1 MRPALVFVCC
11 LFVAASE
18 SRKGRGR
25 RIREEKENEI
35 FDYKPSASY
44 MAMTNMCTVEKQ
56 SNCCGDGVCSPPESE
71 ITCMADCPGVT
82 THETCGEEPH
92 SDRSGKVR
100 VHAKGC
106 TPNRAGSHRNASP
119 CGVSYL
125 AALSCRAS
133 LLESHT
139 VRGRRKTAAIS
150 ARRTP
155 KGAIAGGLCIRH

>member
-25 RIREEKENEI
+25 RIREENES

-92 SDRSGKVR
+92 SDRSGKGLTFGVSYR
-100 VHAKGC
+100 AGSAQDCCDKCKAHAKGC
-106 TPNRAGSHRNASP
+106 NSWTF
-119 CGVSYL
+119 CGVPV
-125 AALSCRAS
+125 ALHSPLMTSDDLLIAS
-133 LLESHT
+133 DCL
-139 VRGRRKTAAIS
+139 
-150 ARRTP
+150 
-155 KGAIAGGLCIRH
+155 

>member
-25 RIREEKENEI
+25 RIREEKENES

-82 THETCGEEPH
+82 THETCGEE
-92 SDRSGKVR
+92 
-100 VHAKGC
+100 
-106 TPNRAGSHRNASP
+106 
-119 CGVSYL
+119 
-125 AALSCRAS
+125 
-133 LLESHT
+133 
-139 VRGRRKTAAIS
+139 TAAIS

-155 KGAIAGGLCIRH
+155 KGAIAGHFVAFRCASA

>member
-1 MRPALVFVCC
+1 MAATQKTLGLQKSLFVCC

-92 SDRSGKVR
+92 SDRSGK
-100 VHAKGC
+100 GL
-106 TPNRAGSHRNASP
+106 TF
-119 CGVSYL
+119 GVSF
-125 AALSCRAS
+125 RA
-133 LLESHT
+133 
-139 VRGRRKTAAIS
+139 VG
-150 ARRTP
+150 P
-155 KGAIAGGLCIRH
+155 